1 MGRLGDRVGT
11 RVRVAVGGRSPMIAA
26 DAVGTLAIG
35 WPYEQLDALQAN
47 LPDETIH
54 AFAFEEAPGVRIYF
68 SAEEFRGAQ
77 LTGDH
82 LMIQASEDIEVT
94 VEPAVE

>member
-35 WPYEQLDALQAN
+35 WPYEQLDVVQAN

-54 AFAFEEAPGVRIYF
+54 AFGFEEAPGVRIYF

-77 LTGDH
+77 LTDDH
-82 LMIQASEDIEVT
+82 LTIRRART
-94 VEPAVE
+94 LR